1 MSLGNFKG
9 QYILDLVLV
18 SVKSNQDSLLTSS
31 MRIAPYPLRKK
42 HFLFSS
48 ILALLLC
55 VVTSVEAQQLPE
67 RYVAHTAID
76 SIIVDGIAS
85 ESTWRKAAW
94 SNDFIDIEGKNKP
107 KYQTQV
113 KIAWDEEYLYFFAR
127 MEEPHVWGNLRQ
139 RDTVIFQNNDFEIF
153 IDPDGDT
160 HNYYELEVNALNTVW
175 DLFLTRPYRN
185 GTIVLDH
192 WDING
197 LLSAVHVDGSL
208 NDPSD
213 IDRGWSVEVAI
224 PWDVLVEAS
233 GSKRIPRDAFWRI
246 NFSRVN
252 WQHDITQGHY
262 RKKTDEMG
270 KRLPEYNW
278 VWSPQYKISMH
289 MPEYWGYV
297 YFSTNPLM
305 KLGDFVIPLDDQIK
319 WYMYQD
325 YAVVREQLKLNTKI
339 QDIATQEIELLDKRI
354 SAKLVQTPI
363 GWYLQVKSPF
373 TDRLLIIDQTGQF
386 KSLSASSEN

>member
-1 MSLGNFKG
+1 MRIDNYSLRQHHFLSFSILTLLLLSATSLG
-9 QYILDLVLV
+9 
-18 SVKSNQDSLLTSS
+18 
-31 MRIAPYPLRKK
+31 
-42 HFLFSS
+42 
-48 ILALLLC
+48 
-55 VVTSVEAQQLPE
+55 AQQLPK
-67 RYVAHTAID
+67 RYVAHATID
-76 SIIVDGIAS
+76 SIVVDGIDS
-85 ESTWRKAAW
+85 ETTWQKAAW
-94 SNDFIDIEGKNKP
+94 SKAFIDIEGVDRP
-107 KYQTQV
+107 KYRTQM
-113 KIAWDEEYLYFFAR
+113 KMAWSEEYLYFFAR
-127 MEEPHVWGNLRQ
+127 MQEPHVWGNLKQ

-160 HNYYELEVNALNTVW
+160 HNYYEFEVNALNTVW

-197 LLSAVHVDGSL
+197 LLSAVHVDGTL

-213 IDRGWSVEVAI
+213 IDKGWSVEVAI

-233 GSKRIPRDAFWRI
+233 GSKQIPRDAFWRI

-252 WQHDITQGHY
+252 WQHDSIQGNY
-262 RKKTDEMG
+262 RRKTDKFG

-278 VWSPQYKISMH
+278 VWSPQYKINMH

-305 KLGDFVIPLDDQIK
+305 KLDDFTIPLDDQIK
-319 WYMYQD
+319 WFMYQD
-325 YAVVREQLKLNTKI
+325 YAVVKEQLELNTATE
-339 QDIATQEIELLDKRI
+339 DIDTRKIELMGQGI
-354 SAKLVQTPI
+354 SSSIVETPI

-373 TDRLLIIDQTGQF
+373 TDRLLIIDHKGQF
-386 KSLSASSEN
+386 KTLTPSDEN